1 MECEANIKRER
12 KAERRNHAGTV
23 RGEPAI
29 HLPAEPFANYL
40 QAYMDRHD
48 LPPKDAAAIFQ
59 TNERILWRILHGEQS
74 KIALDLVD
82 RMLCAASLPG
92 VLMEL
97 YPSLYEF
104 GERQAA

>member
-1 MECEANIKRER
+1 MKRER
-12 KAERRNHAGTV
+12 KAERRKHAGTV
-23 RGEPAI
+23 QGEPAV
-29 HLPAEPFANYL
+29 HLPAEPFAIYL
-40 QAYMDRHD
+40 RAYMGRHD

-97 YPSLYEF
+97 YPSLYDF
-104 GERQAA
+104 GDRQAA